1 MNVQLEPEE
10 LLRVYETLV
19 RSTDVADNAA
29 ILEKLK
35 KPILSALEKEH
46 EKVENL
52 MFKNWTESESRKIQI
67 LKDDLSNINK
77 AKSRKSRG

>member
-1 MNVQLEPEE
+1 MNVQLAPEE

-19 RSTDVADNAA
+19 RSADAADNAA

-35 KPILSALEKEH
+35 KPILSALEKEQ
-46 EKVENL
+46 EKAESL
-52 MFKNWTESESRKIQI
+52 LFKNWTESESRKIQI